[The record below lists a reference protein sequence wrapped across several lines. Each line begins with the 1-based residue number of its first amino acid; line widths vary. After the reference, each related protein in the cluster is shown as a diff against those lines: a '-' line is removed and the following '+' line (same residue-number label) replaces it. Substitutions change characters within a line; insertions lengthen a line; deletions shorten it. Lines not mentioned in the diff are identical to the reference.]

1 LVSDFSTG
9 DYDGITLTTSTEG
22 GQSVLVE
29 IWGIPVDGSTGM
41 DRVVGAA
48 HPQNAV
54 THAFVHVFRGAMP
67 NIRVV
72 QEADGRVP
80 MIVEYDALDG
90 SSVREFIQGSLV
102 NSGRC
107 SYIAVTRIVAVDD
120 LPSGYQVT
128 EMLIEVRFDE
138 ED

>member
-1 LVSDFSTG
+1 MAPLEWIESSAPLIRRTRSLMPF
-9 DYDGITLTTSTEG
+9 
-22 GQSVLVE
+22 
-29 IWGIPVDGSTGM
+29 
-41 DRVVGAA
+41 
-48 HPQNAV
+48 
-54 THAFVHVFRGAMP
+54 HVFRGAMP